1 VRVLPQAPRDRR
13 KSPFGHADRDEVEAV
28 GGPRL
33 QHGRE
38 AGRNRWAQG
47 GAWTHRFSDPTVRP
61 LFDGLRLKLCV
72 FCNKSAL
79 SGRMR
84 GVATLLFIEDDP
96 NIRTALRLS
105 LEDEGYRVEEAPDGE
120 SGIKAFP
127 NVRPD
132 LVLLDLRLPDMS
144 GFEVCR
150 SLRRLST
157 VPIIIVTAQTDTH
170 DLVVGLEAGA
180 DDYVTKP
187 VNTKELAARIRASI
201 RRTHLAGSGGIGS
214 VSTFGD
220 IEVRRDLSVVLKRG
234 VEISLTRTEYDLL
247 CEFADH
253 PNMVLSRDQLLERVW
268 GYEYLGDSRLVDA
281 HIRRLRV
288 KIEDQP
294 DSPKLIATVRG
305 MGYRLLVNA
314 SDHAG
319 S

>member
-1 VRVLPQAPRDRR
+1 
-13 KSPFGHADRDEVEAV
+13 
-28 GGPRL
+28 
-33 QHGRE
+33 
-38 AGRNRWAQG
+38 
-47 GAWTHRFSDPTVRP
+47 
-61 LFDGLRLKLCV
+61 
-72 FCNKSAL
+72 
-79 SGRMR
+79 MR

-120 SGIKAFP
+120 SGIRLFTQI
-127 NVRPD
+127 RPD

-150 SLRRLST
+150 SLRRVST

-201 RRTHLAGSGGIGS
+201 RRNNLAGTGGIGS
-214 VSTFGD
+214 VSKFGD
-220 IEVRRDLSVVLKRG
+220 VELRRDLCVVMKGG
-234 VEISLTRTEYDLL
+234 VEVSLTRTEYDLL

-294 DSPKLIATVRG
+294 DAPKIVTTVRG
-305 MGYRLLVNA
+305 MGYRLIVTA
-314 SDHAG
+314 AGQSDT
-319 S
+319 